1 MSGFAILLFLKIIQC
16 VVKCALNKKCI
27 LELSCCRKIMEYTKS
42 QKYKNHGK
50 KYCIMM
56 VDVVEIPVG
65 STAALASPWDNN
77 YFTYVT
83 REWRWPL

>member
-1 MSGFAILLFLKIIQC
+1 
-16 VVKCALNKKCI
+16 
-27 LELSCCRKIMEYTKS
+27 MEYTKS

-83 REWRWPL
+83 REWRWPLQGPQSTAQRITGSKPHLFLHPCSQYLF